1 MKSKLFLLLF
11 LTLTLNGCDKDDETI
26 IDDIQNPIEINF
38 GGSSSGDFGEIIY
51 QNHTVVLDEELK
63 TNLVE
68 VNQNYLIFNYSN
80 SFSQLAV
87 GDVIFSSET
96 ELAAGGFARK
106 IVSIE
111 NNDVNYKFI
120 TSQAKAE
127 DVFEKVDYTEALELD
142 FENIRNLNGI
152 NNPNLKNNIVPV
164 IEYNVENERVDITLK
179 YDLDN
184 DLTSTTNQ
192 LKLSCFVEI
201 TNTVPPFLVF
211 AYDATNSSNNVFS
224 LNGLID
230 ISVGGEISYGGKTS
244 SEFVEDDFINADLD
258 PLLEIDRSFEI
269 VAIPLSGLISP
280 SDLVVKPEIV
290 IFATFKVSITGKV
303 YVEFSKDFRYNYN
316 ILYQG
321 STTGNGWDNSF
332 EELLDDDWSF
342 GYGATAEI
350 EFEATPLA
358 VGPVIKFPQFLLQGN
373 NQSFVGLFIYPW
385 TQKVTASVDYN
396 SSTQCFETDI
406 VQQNKWKATFESKIS
421 ALFSNNQIID
431 IDIDLYSQSYVTD
444 QTFSIPDFCFFDE
457 STTDVITTDISEIT
471 ETSATSGG
479 NVTDDGGNAVTVKG
493 ICYSTTPNPTTTEN
507 TSNDGTGTGAF
518 TSNIN
523 GLTANTTY
531 YVKAYATN
539 SEGTAYGNEISFTT
553 LNTSSTTEPAY
564 NPIPNDN
571 STNTSLNGNL
581 SFTEGNNTPTD
592 ATFKVYF
599 DTNSNPNTAF
609 NLDANV
615 NTLNYSN
622 LLEATLYYWKVETL
636 SNSGSVLTTSPL
648 WSFTTIADNNL
659 ATVTSNP
666 ILNITQNSATSGGN
680 VTDDGGNAVTV
691 KGICYSTTP
700 NPTTADI
707 TSNDGTG
714 TGAFTSNI
722 TGLTANTTYYVKAYA
737 TNSEG
742 TAYGNEI
749 SFTTLNSSSTTE
761 PAYNPIPNDNST
773 NISLN
778 GNLSFTEGNNT
789 PTDATF
795 KVYFDTSS
803 NPNTVFNLDANV
815 NTLNY
820 SNLQEATPYYWKVET
835 ISNTGNVL
843 AISPIWSF
851 TTATNSGGTAVV
863 DVLNPITG
871 KTWMDRNLGASQA
884 ATSITDAA
892 AYGDLY
898 QWGRAADGHEKRNS
912 GITSTLS
919 STDNPGHGDFI
930 TTSSSPRDWRS
941 PQNNNLWQGVNG
953 TNNPCP
959 SGYRLPTDTELLAER
974 DSWSSN
980 NSAGAFASP
989 LKFPVAGHRLNSFGS
1004 LEESSGFYWSSSTVS
1019 GTRARGLFFINSA
1032 AGLNMGNRAYGLS
1045 VRCLKD

>member
-518 TSNIN
+518 TSNIT

-539 SEGTAYGNEISFTT
+539 SQGTAYGNEISFTT

-599 DTNSNPNTAF
+599 DTNSNPNTA
-609 NLDANV
+609 
-615 NTLNYSN
+615 
-622 LLEATLYYWKVETL
+622 
-636 SNSGSVLTTSPL
+636 
-648 WSFTTIADNNL
+648 
-659 ATVTSNP
+659 
-666 ILNITQNSATSGGN
+666 
-680 VTDDGGNAVTV
+680 
-691 KGICYSTTP
+691 
-700 NPTTADI
+700 
-707 TSNDGTG
+707 
-714 TGAFTSNI
+714 
-722 TGLTANTTYYVKAYA
+722 
-737 TNSEG
+737 
-742 TAYGNEI
+742 
-749 SFTTLNSSSTTE
+749 
-761 PAYNPIPNDNST
+761 
-773 NISLN
+773 
-778 GNLSFTEGNNT
+778 
-789 PTDATF
+789 
-795 KVYFDTSS
+795 
-803 NPNTVFNLDANV
+803 FNLDANV

>member
-1 MKSKLFLLLF
+1 M
-11 LTLTLNGCDKDDETI
+11 
-26 IDDIQNPIEINF
+26 
-38 GGSSSGDFGEIIY
+38 
-51 QNHTVVLDEELK
+51 H
-63 TNLVE
+63 
-68 VNQNYLIFNYSN
+68 
-80 SFSQLAV
+80 
-87 GDVIFSSET
+87 
-96 ELAAGGFARK
+96 
-106 IVSIE
+106 
-111 NNDVNYKFI
+111 
-120 TSQAKAE
+120 
-127 DVFEKVDYTEALELD
+127 
-142 FENIRNLNGI
+142 
-152 NNPNLKNNIVPV
+152 
-164 IEYNVENERVDITLK
+164 
-179 YDLDN
+179 
-184 DLTSTTNQ
+184 
-192 LKLSCFVEI
+192 LKLTC
-201 TNTVPPFLVF
+201 
-211 AYDATNSSNNVFS
+211 
-224 LNGLID
+224 G
-230 ISVGGEISYGGKTS
+230 
-244 SEFVEDDFINADLD
+244 
-258 PLLEIDRSFEI
+258 
-269 VAIPLSGLISP
+269 
-280 SDLVVKPEIV
+280 
-290 IFATFKVSITGKV
+290 FKV
-303 YVEFSKDFRYNYN
+303 
-316 ILYQG
+316 
-321 STTGNGWDNSF
+321 
-332 EELLDDDWSF
+332 
-342 GYGATAEI
+342 
-350 EFEATPLA
+350 
-358 VGPVIKFPQFLLQGN
+358 QGN

-518 TSNIN
+518 TSNI
-523 GLTANTTY
+523 
-531 YVKAYATN
+531 
-539 SEGTAYGNEISFTT
+539 
-553 LNTSSTTEPAY
+553 
-564 NPIPNDN
+564 
-571 STNTSLNGNL
+571 
-581 SFTEGNNTPTD
+581 
-592 ATFKVYF
+592 
-599 DTNSNPNTAF
+599 
-609 NLDANV
+609 
-615 NTLNYSN
+615 
-622 LLEATLYYWKVETL
+622 
-636 SNSGSVLTTSPL
+636 
-648 WSFTTIADNNL
+648 
-659 ATVTSNP
+659 
-666 ILNITQNSATSGGN
+666 
-680 VTDDGGNAVTV
+680 
-691 KGICYSTTP
+691 
-700 NPTTADI
+700 
-707 TSNDGTG
+707 
-714 TGAFTSNI
+714 

-737 TNSEG
+737 TNSQG

-773 NISLN
+773 NTSLN